1 MDDKSQKERLEQE
14 LMFLKESFDA
24 EVISQEE
31 YEKGKQRIERKLK
44 EIQGS
49 ENKRNE
55 QEKSDVPKEEQVKA
69 EEAAKEAEIDE
80 AIESREE
87 NSIKLKVIQEV
98 ESVETQK
105 EETKEPSKEE
115 EPQKTETEL
124 QSPKSKSKFTKY
136 AVILVVLVI
145 VVFLSYS
152 LLKST
157 KGTEEIPNG
166 AKFVAVCNSDN
177 DCKKEGYVGFCL
189 NPAATNAKCDL
200 KEMPKNNVI
209 ILNGRKDCFNCDSA
223 RILSILESWF
233 GTLNAKEID
242 YATNQGE
249 SLADKINAKM
259 LPAYILE
266 ESIEKEQNFEQFK
279 QAFVKKGS
287 NYVLSDAAAAPTFYL
302 SRESMPNKLE
312 LFVSSDTSDSKAE
325 KNLKEFLE
333 AFKDVKFE
341 KHFANDKITEELG
354 IKSFP
359 TFLVNNRVK
368 FSGVQTAETI
378 KNNFCRM
385 NKLAECEKSL
395 SKNLI

>member
-1 MDDKSQKERLEQE
+1 
-14 LMFLKESFDA
+14 
-24 EVISQEE
+24 
-31 YEKGKQRIERKLK
+31 
-44 EIQGS
+44 
-49 ENKRNE
+49 
-55 QEKSDVPKEEQVKA
+55 
-69 EEAAKEAEIDE
+69 
-80 AIESREE
+80 
-87 NSIKLKVIQEV
+87 
-98 ESVETQK
+98 
-105 EETKEPSKEE
+105 
-115 EPQKTETEL
+115 
-124 QSPKSKSKFTKY
+124 
-136 AVILVVLVI
+136 
-145 VVFLSYS
+145 
-152 LLKST
+152 
-157 KGTEEIPNG
+157 
-166 AKFVAVCNSDN
+166 
-177 DCKKEGYVGFCL
+177 VGFCL